1 MRNYLKIDNQFG
13 LKKILQNDSKN
24 GKQQHSN
31 LKFLSLA
38 SLNIGVYLITPIL
51 LGVIIGYNLDRYLK
65 SKPIFTLLFILL
77 GTFSSLY
84 NLFRLTKE

>member
-1 MRNYLKIDNQFG
+1 MKNYLKIDNQFG
-13 LKKILQNDSKN
+13 LKKIFQKDSKN
-24 GKQQHSN
+24 GKQQPSN

-84 NLFRLTKE
+84 NLFRLAKE